1 MTLKVIGT
9 GFGRT
14 GTDSMREALN
24 ILGVGPCHH
33 MVEVNASEE
42 QKVTW
47 RALVK
52 KGLPPS
58 WEQLFAGYASAVD
71 WPSAYYWRELIAF
84 YPQAKV
90 VLTYRT
96 ADSWWKSF
104 EQTILQGI
112 QRSTEPES
120 LGLALIRDKVF
131 GGRADD
137 RAHAIAMYEENV
149 AAVRATVPPER
160 LLVHSLGDGWEP
172 LCAHLGVPVP
182 AQPYP
187 SRNTTNDFQNMI
199 LTQPPPSQ

>member
-1 MTLKVIGT
+1 MTLKVIGA

-24 ILGVGPCHH
+24 ILGLGPCHH
-33 MVEVNASEE
+33 MLEVNASED
-42 QKVTW
+42 QKQMW
-47 RALVK
+47 RAVTQ
-52 KGLPPS
+52 GAPPD
-58 WEQLFAGYASAVD
+58 WERLFAGYASAVD
-71 WPSAYYWRELIAF
+71 WPSAYYWRELMAF

-104 EQTILQGI
+104 EQTILKGI

-120 LGLALIRDKVF
+120 LGLALVRDKVF
-131 GGRADD
+131 SGRADD
-137 RAHAIAMYEENV
+137 RALAIARYEDNVKAVKATV
-149 AAVRATVPPER
+149 AAER

-187 SRNTTNDFQNMI
+187 SRNSASDFQNAI
-199 LTQPPPSQ
+199 LNQPPPSR

>member
-1 MTLKVIGT
+1 MTLKVIGA

-24 ILGVGPCHH
+24 ILGLGPCHH
-33 MVEVNASEE
+33 MLEVNASED
-42 QKVTW
+42 QKQMW
-47 RALVK
+47 RPVAQ
-52 KGLPPS
+52 GAPPD
-58 WEQLFAGYASAVD
+58 WERLFAGYASAVD
-71 WPSAYYWRELIAF
+71 WPSAYYWRELMAF
-84 YPQAKV
+84 YPQAKI

-120 LGLALIRDKVF
+120 LGIALVRDKVF
-131 GGRADD
+131 SGRADD
-137 RAHAIAMYEENV
+137 RALAIARYEDNV
-149 AAVRATVPPER
+149 KAVTATVPPER

-187 SRNTTNDFQNMI
+187 SRNSASDFQHAI
-199 LTQPPPSQ
+199 LKQQPPPR